1 MAHILVYVQRT
12 PHGIHPA
19 SALALCLARDL
30 GSEFGATITALCP
43 GDAGKANSRI
53 CRAAGRYGADALLF
67 TGPDGLAALHRRLNP
82 GLILVPWTAEGIAA
96 ADKVPGESGAA
107 PHWLYE
113 PQPEWSSDELVTGI
127 IAGAQAWYDLP
138 TVLDADIESDAHAI
152 ETPPWASELEPAPN
166 TPLRYLA
173 PHDLDPLTRSNLHSV
188 GAQSVAPDEAASL
201 DRGTLLLLDTGS
213 DAPAAFIEARSP
225 ALRVILF
232 PGATPR
238 FHPRWSL
245 AEWVIPGLWPEA
257 TRQLRSELWKL
268 SLA

>member
-30 GSEFGATITALCP
+30 GSEFGATITAVCP
-43 GDAGKANSRI
+43 GDAGKANSRV
-53 CRAAGRYGADALLF
+53 CRATGRYGADALLF
-67 TGPDGLAALHRRLNP
+67 TGPDGLTTLHRRLNP
-82 GLILVPWTAEGIAA
+82 GLILVPWTAEGLAVANKI
-96 ADKVPGESGAA
+96 PGDAGAV

-127 IAGAQAWYDLP
+127 IAGAQPWYDLP
-138 TVLDADIESDAHAI
+138 TVLDADIESDANAI
-152 ETPPWASELEPAPN
+152 ECPPWASDLDPAP
-166 TPLRYLA
+166 TSPLYYLA
-173 PHDLDPLTRSNLHSV
+173 PPDLDPLTRSNLQSI
-188 GAQSVAPDEAASL
+188 GAQPVQEDQATSL
-201 DRGTLLLLDTGS
+201 SGGTLLLLDTAV
-213 DAPAAFIEARSP
+213 DAPPPVIEARPP

-238 FHPRWSL
+238 FHPRWAL
-245 AEWVIPGLWPEA
+245 ADWVIPGLWPEA